1 MAGDSGGYE
10 AYRCLVAAGE
20 PGWRILVKHL
30 LIDLTPTVGEMRVL
44 APEMWPIPAELED
57 AFWRYHDAEQRHC
70 LADERWTMAYDRVCL
85 DDRSLLHF
93 DLRVDALRAGL
104 VSDPGAAGV
113 RLAIAALRNF
123 YQRGDDYP
131 WRGPADAQRAA
142 ITEWLAYVAANP
154 PPEFGH

>member
-1 MAGDSGGYE
+1 MAGDSGGYD

-44 APEMWPIPAELED
+44 APEMWPIPTELED
-57 AFWRYHDAEQRHC
+57 AYWRYHDAEQRH
-70 LADERWTMAYDRVCL
+70 LLTDERWTMAYDRVCF
-85 DDRSLLHF
+85 DDRWALHV
-93 DLRVDALRAGL
+93 DEKIDALRSGL
-104 VSDPGAAGV
+104 RGDPGAGHV
-113 RLAIAALRNF
+113 RLAIAWFRGL
-123 YQRGDDYP
+123 YQRQDDYP

-142 ITEWLAYVAANP
+142 IAGWLTHIAANP